1 MSIPHHLLQSKAGSQ
16 QCTTKGGQFWTPIP
30 RLRGSNLH
38 AETQGAL
45 FWELRTALG
54 LAQLRVTQSRE
65 DEAREILLPVFEQF
79 TEGFATKDLRAA
91 KALLDV
97 LRR

>member
-38 AETQGAL
+38 AETHYVTGAAAGE
-45 FWELRTALG
+45 FQANGVQDSVILG
-54 LAQLRVTQSRE
+54 KPFPLNQLVEVVERLVS
-65 DEAREILLPVFEQF
+65 A
-79 TEGFATKDLRAA
+79 
-91 KALLDV
+91 
-97 LRR
+97 